1 MSTSS
6 TAALLSGLVFP
17 GTGQLYLKRI
27 ARGLAFIVPT
37 AFSASILFS
46 SMFDRAQDLL
56 TRIESGSL
64 PLNADA
70 LMVAIA
76 QQGDTGWLPTLA
88 GWVMLACW
96 IGSTVDAWL
105 LGRPVTA
112 S

>member
-1 MSTSS
+1 M

-17 GTGQLYLKRI
+17 GSGQLYFKRI

-56 TRIESGSL
+56 TRIKSGSV

-76 QQGDTGWLPTLA
+76 QQGDPGILPTVA
-88 GWVMLACW
+88 GWVMLGCW
-96 IGSTVDAWL
+96 IGSTIDAWL
-105 LGRPVTA
+105 LGKA
-112 S
+112 ESAA

>member
-17 GTGQLYLKRI
+17 GAGQLYLKRI

-37 AFSASILFS
+37 AFFASILFS

-64 PLNADA
+64 PLNTDA

-76 QQGDTGWLPTLA
+76 QQGDAGWLPSLA

-105 LGRPVTA
+105 LGRPG
-112 S
+112 SGS